1 MSDQLNRNQ
10 VSLHSIKRPPRFNSK
25 LKVCMGGKSTQP
37 ETITVLFSR
46 VFKRQSLMYFFFEQT
61 SGCSRESFVLKYR
74 CRRKD
79 NQAHIINVV

>member
-1 MSDQLNRNQ
+1 
-10 VSLHSIKRPPRFNSK
+10 
-25 LKVCMGGKSTQP
+25 
-37 ETITVLFSR
+37 
-46 VFKRQSLMYFFFEQT
+46 MYFFFEQT